1 MTEDEII
8 LTHVLQCSRSDLHLK
23 KPQISLQQQARM
35 DEIKNRRAHGEPLQY
50 ILGEC
55 EFFGFP
61 FKVDQRVLIPRPET
75 ELLVETV
82 LEHLATIDAVQGDI
96 YVLDIGTGSG
106 NIPVSIAKHNP
117 KLKIVSIDVSK
128 DALDLAKENASLNRV
143 PSRINFIEA
152 DVFKW
157 LGGDNPY
164 QQRFSVIV
172 SNPPYVK
179 SADMAGL
186 PPDVRKE
193 PAQALDG
200 GNDGLKFYEHI
211 IRNAFHV
218 LKPGG
223 WVFFEIADLQGKSL
237 ENLLTGQGSFVN
249 IQTSQDYNQR
259 DRIVKA
265 QLIV

>member
-1 MTEDEII
+1 MTEKELI
-8 LTHVLQCSRSDLHLK
+8 LTHIFKCSRAQLYADPPILTSQDSQRLK
-23 KPQISLQQQARM
+23 EIM
-35 DEIKNRRAHGEPLQY
+35 DRRTQGEPLQY

-55 EFFGFP
+55 EFFGLP
-61 FKVDQRVLIPRPET
+61 FKVDSRVLIPRPET
-75 ELLVETV
+75 ELLVEEV
-82 LEHLATIDAVQGDI
+82 LKHLKTIKPTQDDVRL
-96 YVLDIGTGSG
+96 LDIGTGSG
-106 NIPVSIAKHNP
+106 NIPVSLVKHSSG
-117 KLKIVSIDVSK
+117 LKAVSIDVSRN
-128 DALDLAKENASLNRV
+128 ALGLAKENASLNNV
-143 PSRINFIEA
+143 SSRIDFIEA

-157 LGGDNPY
+157 LGEDNPY
-164 QQRFSVIV
+164 HRHFSVIV

-186 PPDVRKE
+186 PLDVRKE

-200 GNDGLKFYEHI
+200 GKDGLKFYEHI
-211 IRNAFHV
+211 IRNAFYV

-223 WVFFEIADLQGKSL
+223 WIFFEIGDSQGKSL

-249 IQTSQDYNQR
+249 IQASQDFNQR